1 MIIIPDDQPVE
12 LVQKFVDAFHAT
24 QEHVDNS
31 DHEAAAEGYKQM
43 LAAYNDIAAAKLD
56 PLHKELAYD
65 QLVKVYKSLQDPPQ
79 HSIHATTHIIA
90 AAVLLVLFSFL
101 VFFRPTIF
109 GFTTAEPVV
118 IQDVNWAFVDSGS
131 RAVHL
136 DAMPRSL
143 SITGRVD
150 GPGMVRAYAITQGSR
165 VLVFDN
171 DLARVNPDGT
181 FDMACVNTCS
191 SGLDSKDFALD
202 VVVQNAALTIYSIE
216 YRS

>member
-1 MIIIPDDQPVE
+1 MSNIPDDQPVE

-24 QEHVDNS
+24 QEHVNNN
-31 DHEAAAEGYKQM
+31 DHDAAAAGYKQM
-43 LAAYNDIAAAKLD
+43 LAAYNDISASRLD
-56 PLHKELAYD
+56 PLHKEIAYD
-65 QLVKVYKSLQDPPQ
+65 QLVKTYQALQNPPK
-79 HSIHATTHIIA
+79 HSIHATTHVIA

-109 GFTTAEPVV
+109 GFTTAEPSV
-118 IQDVNWAFVDSGS
+118 IQDVNWAFVESGS

-150 GPGMVRAYAITQGSR
+150 GPGMVRVYAITQDAR

-171 DLARVNPDGT
+171 DLVRINPDGT
-181 FDMACVNTCS
+181 FDMACVTTCS

-202 VVVQNAALTIYSIE
+202 VVAQNAALTIYSIE
-216 YRS
+216 YRT